1 MDLVSLI
8 LDTSLRSTD
17 LLFSFLLVRHPKV
30 LTKLRL
36 EIAAQGSA
44 ELTRTD
50 LRNMKYLQ
58 NILKE
63 SESASSISRAPVRN
77 H

>member
-1 MDLVSLI
+1 M
-8 LDTSLRSTD
+8 
-17 LLFSFLLVRHPKV
+17 HPNV
-30 LTKLRL
+30 LTKLRS
-36 EIAAQGSA
+36 EIAAHGNA

-63 SESASSISRAPVRN
+63 SKFASSLSHAPVR
-77 H
+77 HR